1 MHDVDKAHDA
11 APTLALG
18 SEPSSEQ
25 LLEGYRKMLL
35 IRRFEEA
42 ALYQSTQAKVHGTLH
57 LYIGQEACAAGVCV
71 HLNESDYVA
80 SHHRGH
86 GHCLAKGAQPDRMM
100 AELFGRVDGYCRG
113 KGGSM
118 HIADFSRGMLGANGI
133 VAAGIGLA
141 AGASLSHKQ
150 AGTDGVAIAFFGD
163 GASTRGPFHEV
174 ANIAALWKLPLVL
187 VCENN
192 GYAQW
197 VSHEKNLAVKDV
209 YRMASAYGMPSRAVD
224 GNDFVEVCRAAGA
237 AVDRARRGDGPS
249 LIECKTYRIYGHS
262 LGDMNVYRTKE
273 DIDAW
278 RAPDKDPLLRLEA
291 LLESRGMLDAGR
303 RDAMCTEIDK
313 TMQEAV
319 EFASASP
326 YPDPGALYEDITQA
340 PPVRRPAADFDAE
353 MDHE

>member
-1 MHDVDKAHDA
+1 MSNAGHDSDDM
-11 APTLALG
+11 PILALG
-18 SEPSSEQ
+18 PEPSSEQ
-25 LLEGYRKMLL
+25 LLEGYRNILL
-35 IRRFEEA
+35 IRRFEET
-42 ALYQSTQAKVHGTLH
+42 ALYQSTQAAVHGTLH

-71 HLNESDYVA
+71 HLNERDYVA

-86 GHCLAKGAQPDRMM
+86 GHSLAKGARADRMM

-141 AGASLSHKQ
+141 AGAALSHKQ
-150 AGTDGVAIAFFGD
+150 AGTDGVAVAFFGD

-197 VSHEKNLAVKDV
+197 VPHEQNLAVKDV
-209 YRMASAYGMPSRAVD
+209 YRMACAYGMPSRAVD

-237 AVDRARRGDGPS
+237 AVERARRGEGPS

-278 RAPDKDPLLRLEA
+278 RAPDKDPLLRLES
-291 LLESRGMLDAGR
+291 LLESNGLLDAER
-303 RDAMCTEIDK
+303 RDAMHAEIK
-313 TMQEAV
+313 QMMEEAV
-319 EFASASP
+319 EFAKSSP
-326 YPDPGALYEDITQA
+326 YPEADALYEDVTEVT
-340 PPVRRPAADFDAE
+340 PVRRPAADFDAE
-353 MDHE
+353 NAHE